1 MQPSI
6 ISAPLAGVLAG
17 LDWATN
23 QGDTHIA
30 TVAVDIQFFPCSLV
44 PHLLLAGKAQP
55 RSFAIAATS
64 DGLHGTLGIWPTV
77 LHSDLA
83 TFLEQGHHN
92 FCTFAQAQGQS
103 LQHSPTPNHR
113 RFFKIN
119 TPKDLKSQR
128 NGYDKT
134 GSYTAAI
141 IKVKAYK
148 QHRYVWQRSA
158 RNLAAS

>member
-92 FCTFAQAQGQS
+92 VCTFAQAQGAVIATF
-103 LQHSPTPNHR
+103 PNTTPPS
-113 RFFKIN
+113 FFQ
-119 TPKDLKSQR
+119 D
-128 NGYDKT
+128 
-134 GSYTAAI
+134 
-141 IKVKAYK
+141 
-148 QHRYVWQRSA
+148 
-158 RNLAAS
+158 